1 MSVKLSDFDYHLPE
15 HLIAQHPVPG
25 RRDRSSL
32 LVVDRKTKTLCHHKF
47 CDIISFLKPQ
57 DLLVLNDTKVLKARL
72 WGHRKTGGRVEILL
86 LRPAGQETYQVL
98 IRPLA
103 RLKDGEEI
111 FLDKGFSC
119 RLLDAKNKLVAFN
132 APGAREVM
140 EQIGVLPLPPYIRRQ
155 PGRLDRTRYQ
165 TVFAASE
172 GAVAAPTAGL
182 HFTDSLLSSIRKMGA
197 ATTFLTLHVNYA
209 TFSPVR
215 ADDIRDHRMEPES
228 FSIPKKTVDDV
239 REATKR
245 GGRVFAVG
253 TTVCKALETAASDIL
268 GDAPAA
274 AIDGASSLFIHS
286 PYRFRVTDALVTNF
300 HLPRTTLLMLVSAF
314 AGRGLMLKAYD
325 EAVKREY
332 RFYSYGD
339 AMLIL

>member
-1 MSVKLSDFDYHLPE
+1 MSGKLSDFDYHLPG
-15 HLIAQHPVPG
+15 HLIAQRPVPG

-32 LVVDRKTKTLCHHKF
+32 LVVDRKTKTLRHHKF
-47 CDIISFLKPQ
+47 CDIISFLEPQ

-72 WGHRKTGGRVEILL
+72 WGRRKTGGRVEILL
-86 LRPAGQETYQVL
+86 LRPAGQEIYQAL
-98 IRPLA
+98 IRPLG

-119 RLLDAKNKLVAFN
+119 RLLDAKNKLVGFDP
-132 APGAREVM
+132 PGAREVM
-140 EQIGVLPLPPYIRRQ
+140 ERAGVLPLPPYIRRQ
-155 PGRLDRTRYQ
+155 PGRMDHRRYQ

-182 HFTDSLLSSIRKMGA
+182 HFTASLLSSIRKTGVSTA
-197 ATTFLTLHVNYA
+197 FLTLHVNYA

-228 FSIPKKTVDDV
+228 FSLSSETVEEI
-239 REATKR
+239 RSAKKR

-253 TTVCKALETAASDIL
+253 TTVCKALETSASDIL
-268 GDAPAA
+268 RDAPAA
-274 AIDGASSLFIHS
+274 AIEGASSLFIHP
-286 PYRFRVTDALVTNF
+286 PYRFKIADALITNF

-314 AGRGLMLKAYD
+314 AGRGLIFEAYE
-325 EAVKREY
+325 EAVKKEY